1 MLWSHQPP
9 DETTVLFLN
18 YIIPKL
24 GIVTSV
30 GICMEMYVYS
40 IQLIL
45 LGNKTLIQWKKE
57 WKCRNFSVYFQTFVP
72 SSCRMRMR
80 GAHNPPTS
88 DWVGATLFG
97 FLGFSLAASMMAS
110 IARQKLQ
117 LKQDE
122 KKELF

>member
-57 WKCRNFSVYFQTFVP
+57 
-72 SSCRMRMR
+72 
-80 GAHNPPTS
+80 
-88 DWVGATLFG
+88 
-97 FLGFSLAASMMAS
+97 
-110 IARQKLQ
+110 
-117 LKQDE
+117 
-122 KKELF
+122 

>member
-1 MLWSHQPP
+1 
-9 DETTVLFLN
+9 
-18 YIIPKL
+18 
-24 GIVTSV
+24 
-30 GICMEMYVYS
+30 
-40 IQLIL
+40 
-45 LGNKTLIQWKKE
+45 
-57 WKCRNFSVYFQTFVP
+57 
-72 SSCRMRMR
+72 MRMR

-122 KKELF
+122 KKDLF